1 MYQAACVSVYVYI
14 VYHCFSV
21 HCILYYV
28 PQIFLTWVSHEMIT
42 WSGASMI
49 VSERRCRCRENS
61 WWWTWTSA
69 RARPPSRCRSSW
81 LPEVK
86 HRKDVSSFTF
96 RGVIISLPCLLWDMH
111 RTIGTGSQSERRRW
125 WRRRWWSPVQWR
137 TRGRSR
143 CWRRWRGWTDWWRT
157 AWRRSRW
164 WTRLWLVLCSAPSVP
179 QPVVQSRRR
188 PLLGPS
194 PGWKRL
200 LALSHLRHY

>member
-1 MYQAACVSVYVYI
+1 MFITVSVFTV
-14 VYHCFSV
+14 F
-21 HCILYYV
+21 CIM
-28 PQIFLTWVSHEMIT
+28 FH
-42 WSGASMI
+42 
-49 VSERRCRCRENS
+49 
-61 WWWTWTSA
+61 
-69 RARPPSRCRSSW
+69 RSSW
-81 LPEVK
+81 LGFHTKWSHDLEPLWLCLSVDVGVERIVDGEHGPQPGHGL
-86 HRKDVSSFTF
+86 HRDAGHRDYLKWNIVNWSFTF

-179 QPVVQSRRR
+179 QPVKV
-188 PLLGPS
+188 
-194 PGWKRL
+194 KRDG
-200 LALSHLRHY
+200 RVG